1 MARRFHRTRHHL
13 SNATRGAKGSA
24 ISLATGAGIGAASGY
39 AFSAIPFLATNWWA
53 MPAATA
59 LIGHFLKRKNPVIG
73 DALIGTAGFLLYSA
87 YMANKS
93 SATTKGFIDAGAML
107 PGSSDAGA
115 LFGASSYNDSRMTDA
130 SPAMGTAQAAML
142 MDPTRLQRSA
152 GAGEFIDAGDAMGLS
167 D

>member
-13 SNATRGAKGSA
+13 GNATRGAKGSA

-93 SATTKGFIDAGAML
+93 GAKGFVDAGAML

-130 SPAMGTAQAAML
+130 SPNMGTAQAAML
-142 MDPTRLQRSA
+142 MDPTRLQKQ
-152 GAGEFIDAGDAMGLS
+152 AGEFIDAGDAMSLT